1 MRACLFAVA
10 LSLLPGLPAAAQ
22 QATMRALQTTDDG
35 KGWEAVGR
43 IELGDRGFCTGALI
57 ADDLVLTAAHCLF
70 DKETGARIADRDI
83 EFLERLA
90 DNLGTSIES
99 ARYRQRL
106 QEVLAETQQLNEELQ
121 VQQEELKT
129 ALTTQRQQYEQL
141 ARPLDEEI
149 RTRQAEERNKVLALI
164 KTAIDVV
171 AEREK
176 FDLVLNSGAAVY
188 AKPEYDI
195 SEAVITQVS
204 KAK

>member
-1 MRACLFAVA
+1 MLNTRLVKSALILAAGLLMAGTVAAKEMKIAYVDVQAVA
-10 LSLLPGLPAAAQ
+10 AKIPQSAAMQETIRSEFAQ
-22 QATMRALQTTDDG
+22 
-35 KGWEAVGR
+35 R
-43 IELGDRGFCTGALI
+43 IETVGKLEKDINFNIEKLR
-57 ADDLVLTAAHCLF
+57 
-70 DKETGARIADRDI
+70 RDGPTMS
-83 EFLERLA
+83 EK
-90 DNLGTSIES
+90 
-99 ARYRQRL
+99 
-106 QEVLAETQQLNEELQ
+106 
-121 VQQEELKT
+121 QQEELKAT
-129 ALTTQRQQYEQL
+129 VTSQRQQYEQL

-149 RTRQAEERNKVLALI
+149 RNRQAEERNKVLALI